1 MALIDPR
8 RARIGTILFLLAS
21 QSNAQKPADLTAVVT
36 RIEGQVTL
44 SPGGQA
50 EFRSVRPVAQR
61 QIIRRGEAV
70 HVPTGAQVTLIC
82 STETLVSLTGPGEWV
97 LDSRACAQ
105 GLSLPESSYQN
116 LASYAGRILPR
127 KGALLLELE
136 TRYVEVWLGAV
147 LLSPRNTVTAD
158 ANPRLVW
165 SRVPDAIEYE
175 IKLRGPV
182 EKSIRLTA
190 DEIRCGQGSGPWRGF
205 DVCSWAPSGKWP
217 ALEREKPVSLS
228 FGSRPSSTAPFL
240 RMREMYRIHL
250 WSENDQRSVQ
260 EDLHHF
266 ATLPVDK
273 ASRLLLA
280 AGAYAKGGLYA
291 DAIATYDEALQVQE
305 VPEARVTL
313 GDIYLT
319 IGLTALAD
327 REYRQ
332 VLAGAPQAAARAAAE
347 LGLGQVAY
355 FRKLFGEARSHFECA
370 SEIYASLGLPGEAE
384 DARAAASRFEA
395 GSTDD

>member
-21 QSNAQKPADLTAVVT
+21 QSGAQKPADLTAVVT
-36 RIEGQVTL
+36 QMEGQVTL
-44 SPGGQA
+44 SAESRA
-50 EFRSVRPVAQR
+50 EFRSVRHVAQR

-82 STETLVSLTGPGEWV
+82 STETLVSLTGPREWV

-105 GLSLPESSYQN
+105 GLSLPESSYRN

-136 TRYVEVWLGAV
+136 TRYVEVGLGAI
-147 LLSPRNTVTAD
+147 LLSPRNTATMD
-158 ANPRLVW
+158 ANPSLVW
-165 SRVPDAIEYE
+165 ARVPDALEYE
-175 IKLRGPV
+175 IKLRGPI
-182 EKSIRLTA
+182 ETSIQLAA
-190 DEIRCGQGSGPWRGF
+190 DEIQCGRGSGPWRGL
-205 DVCSWAPSGKWP
+205 DVCSWAASGKWP

-228 FGSRPSSTAPFL
+228 FGSRPSSTAPFR
-240 RMREMYRIHL
+240 RMREMYRIYL
-250 WSENDQRSVQ
+250 WSVNDQRSVQ
-260 EDLHHF
+260 EALHQF
-266 ATLPVDK
+266 AALPVDK
-273 ASRLLLA
+273 ASRLLLT
-280 AGAYAKGGLYA
+280 AGAYAQGGLYA

-305 VPEARVTL
+305 MPEARVTL
-313 GDIYLT
+313 GDLYLA

-332 VLAGAPQAAARAAAE
+332 VLAGTPQASARAAAE

-355 FRKLFGEARSHFECA
+355 FRKLFDDARSHFECA
-370 SEIYASLGLPGEAE
+370 SEIYTSLGLPGEAE
-384 DARAAASRFEA
+384 DARAAAARFP
-395 GSTDD
+395 